1 MNAGF
6 YSTPCSLTWPPRI
19 HPIYEH
25 HSVNKPPTKQ
35 RSMLSLHNLY
45 WCLSYL
51 RSDFI
56 NSLGC
61 PAHPTVGY
69 NLGKGLQ
76 GNSTCNPVTLK
87 PHRWKGFFFFF
98 FANVWIHEM
107 RQWDTGVQKQW
118 YSCFAAAFPNP
129 CDVREKENISALSPQ
144 IISEYDQL
152 PDRGAVW
159 GWSLAFHWWQWC
171 PLLSFPSGPCQCC
184 WLSSGQ
190 CGCVFILRIL
200 F

>member
-45 WCLSYL
+45 WLLSYL

-61 PAHPTVGY
+61 PAHPTGY

-87 PHRWKGFFFFF
+87 PHRWKGFFFFLQMCEF
-98 FANVWIHEM
+98 MKWDSETREFKNNDILALRRLSQIHVTWGKKRTSLPCLLKSYLSMTSCQIEERCEDEVWLFIG
-107 RQWDTGVQKQW
+107 DSGVH
-118 YSCFAAAFPNP
+118 SCHFPVDHVSAAGY
-129 CDVREKENISALSPQ
+129 PQ
-144 IISEYDQL
+144 ASVGVCLY
-152 PDRGAVW
+152 
-159 GWSLAFHWWQWC
+159 
-171 PLLSFPSGPCQCC
+171 
-184 WLSSGQ
+184 
-190 CGCVFILRIL
+190 
-200 F
+200 